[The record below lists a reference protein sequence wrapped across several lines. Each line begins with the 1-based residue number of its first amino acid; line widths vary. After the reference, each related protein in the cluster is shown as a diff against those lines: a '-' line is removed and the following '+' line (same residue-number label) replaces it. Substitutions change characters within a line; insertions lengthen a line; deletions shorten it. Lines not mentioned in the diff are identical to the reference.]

1 MRTNGKY
8 TRAIWRRRRVVER
21 DRPFC
26 QLNGITAT
34 PCKPATF
41 LLQQPEIGLRID
53 CEVRAKVLPGRESE
67 IAPGCQ
73 PRAAALVWATLVL
86 RQHAPQGLS
95 IGSDLPHRIGA
106 FDKIRLSETQ

>member
-1 MRTNGKY
+1 MRANGKY
-8 TRAIWRRRRVVER
+8 PRAVWRRRRVVER

-26 QLNGITAT
+26 QLNGITAA
-34 PCKPATF
+34 PSKPAAL

-53 CEVRAKVLPGRESE
+53 GEVRTKVLPGRECE

-73 PRAAALVWATLVL
+73 PRAAAFVWATLIL
-86 RQHAPQGLS
+86 GHHAPQGLS

-106 FDKIRLSETQ
+106 FDKIRLCET